1 MLEHK
6 FYFDELYDRVFYAPS
21 VALAQTLYRVVE
33 RPSRPRLRRRYRL
46 GRAQSR
52 PARRRTPR
60 AACIRLYALLI
71 AAGLVVILVVFLAVQ

>member
-21 VALAQTLYRVVE
+21 VALAQALYRAVE
-33 RPSRPRLRRRYRL
+33 KPLVLASAGDLGSGVRSL
-46 GRAQSR
+46 GRRVAHTESGL
-52 PARRRTPR
+52 
-60 AACIRLYALLI
+60 IRLYALLI